1 MSLKKHLTDNYSI
14 YQYFYKYISVGLNMQ
29 KIKSYQQNVGYIE
42 KSPIFAT
49 PIQKGGK
56 TADVA
61 QLARARDL

>member
-1 MSLKKHLTDNYSI
+1 
-14 YQYFYKYISVGLNMQ
+14 MQ